1 MEIGNLV
8 KEMLSFAPYINPP
21 FAFQAPKEKRKCVHT
36 NTKKIKTKII
46 YIYFIFYFCICSDSI
61 IGPCRRDQCPR
72 GQGPRPH

>member
-36 NTKKIKTKII
+36 NTKKNKNKN
-46 YIYFIFYFCICSDSI
+46 YIYIFYFLFLYLLRFNHRSV
-61 IGPCRRDQCPR
+61 QT
-72 GQGPRPH
+72 